1 MVTSINLI
9 HYRGPALFYI
19 LYGED
24 DFTAREALAEI
35 KGALGDEVMLATNT
49 TVFQGGTTTPEELAA
64 ACNTIPF
71 LAANRLV
78 IIEGLLG
85 LFEPQGKGKTSLKP
99 KDSGWFALKKC
110 VEQMPA
116 STVLVTFDG
125 KLKKSNPLLGQLA
138 PKANVREFA
147 ALRGD
152 QLYRWIQERVKKCG
166 GEVSPPAVR
175 LLANLVGNNLWIL
188 SSEIEKLCLYA
199 LGRTVDENDVMSLV
213 VNARE
218 FTVFDM
224 VDALLERKTATAT
237 RLLHQLEDEG
247 MAPPYLLFMITRQF
261 RLVIQAKDMLQQK
274 SSTEEIKRALDINHD
289 FVLRKTLEQAQRH
302 SMQQLKVIYT
312 NLLDTD
318 IAIKTGKL
326 KGDKGELAL
335 DLLISELR

>member
-1 MVTSINLI
+1 MDEMLYCNCTPIILPPGQFENLSSTSINLI

-116 STVLVTFDG
+116 RGRYRCLCPGPHNNRPDHVGLTCWWTASVGTVAPNR
-125 KLKKSNPLLGQLA
+125 SAEYPL
-138 PKANVREFA
+138 NR
-147 ALRGD
+147 
-152 QLYRWIQERVKKCG
+152 
-166 GEVSPPAVR
+166 
-175 LLANLVGNNLWIL
+175 
-188 SSEIEKLCLYA
+188 
-199 LGRTVDENDVMSLV
+199 
-213 VNARE
+213 
-218 FTVFDM
+218 
-224 VDALLERKTATAT
+224 
-237 RLLHQLEDEG
+237 
-247 MAPPYLLFMITRQF
+247 
-261 RLVIQAKDMLQQK
+261 
-274 SSTEEIKRALDINHD
+274 
-289 FVLRKTLEQAQRH
+289 
-302 SMQQLKVIYT
+302 
-312 NLLDTD
+312 
-318 IAIKTGKL
+318 
-326 KGDKGELAL
+326 
-335 DLLISELR
+335 